1 LKKSESKDKAKS
13 TSLVLK
19 RMRDYNHPDG
29 TLTGID
35 EKSDKWTKFNKFV
48 ISLVGLWLKL
58 DQKDEVKSVIEQ
70 HLQEIVSGPH
80 FSQVVVKLL

>member
-1 LKKSESKDKAKS
+1 
-13 TSLVLK
+13 
-19 RMRDYNHPDG
+19 MRDYNHPDG

-70 HLQEIVSGPH
+70 HIQ
-80 FSQVVVKLL
+80 